1 MLNELLRKRTIA
13 AAVLMFSVPFLLL
26 ASVYDALP
34 AELSVLRNPLSGAV
48 TIAPKSAF
56 MVFRVPLMNLSHGLM
71 AAVMLSH
78 ANDFQNAERRA
89 SFAAVFTTLLF
100 AIALKSN
107 FEALEISGLTGLM
120 GPLAGAFT
128 VGTVL
133 SVTGGLGLAL
143 ARSRRVPLPWSELRM
158 PTLDKVTLAGLFV
171 GYLAIVTASMLI
183 SRRV

>member
-1 MLNELLRKRTIA
+1 
-13 AAVLMFSVPFLLL
+13 
-26 ASVYDALP
+26 
-34 AELSVLRNPLSGAV
+34 
-48 TIAPKSAF
+48 
-56 MVFRVPLMNLSHGLM
+56 MNLTHGLM

-89 SFAAVFTTLLF
+89 AFAAVFTTLLF

-107 FEALEISGLTGLM
+107 FEALELSGLARLI
-120 GPLAGAFT
+120 GPFAGALT

-133 SVTGGLGLAL
+133 SVTCGLGLAL
-143 ARSRRVPLPWSELRM
+143 ARSRRVPLPWPELRM

-171 GYLAIVTASMLI
+171 GYLAMVTASMLI

>member
-1 MLNELLRKRTIA
+1 LRKGTIV

-34 AELSVLRNPLSGAV
+34 AELSVLRNPVSGAA
-48 TIAPKSAF
+48 IAPKSAF
-56 MVFRVPLMNLSHGLM
+56 MVFRVPLMNLTHGLM

-89 SFAAVFTTLLF
+89 AFAAVFTTLLF

-107 FEALEISGLTGLM
+107 FEALELSGLARLI
-120 GPLAGAFT
+120 GPLAGALT

-143 ARSRRVPLPWSELRM
+143 ARSRRVPLPWPELRM